1 MSRVGKLPIPVPQG
15 VTVTIAENAATVKGP
30 KGEMVVPFQ
39 RVSLELQDNEL
50 VVNRAS
56 DGRQDRAYHGLY
68 RALLANAV
76 NGVSAGFK
84 KDLEIVGVGWRCE
97 MQGKN
102 LVLHVG
108 YSHPVEIEPPAGIA
122 FATPDKNKITVEG
135 FDRQKVGQVTADIRK
150 WRPPEPY
157 KGKGIRYAG
166 EIVRQKAGKSKS

>member
-15 VTVTIAENAATVKGP
+15 VTVTIAETAATVKGP
-30 KGEMVVPFQ
+30 KGELVVPFQ
-39 RVSLELQDNEL
+39 RVSLELQDNAL

-56 DGRQDRAYHGLY
+56 DHRQDRAYHGLY
-68 RALLANAV
+68 RSLLANAIT
-76 NGVSAGFK
+76 GVSTGFK

-97 MQGKN
+97 MQGN
-102 LVLHVG
+102 HLVLYVG
-108 YSHPVEIEPPAGIA
+108 YSHPVDIAPPSGIT

-135 FDRQKVGQVTADIRK
+135 FDRQQVGQVAADVRK